1 MSGFFG
7 DKIKS
12 ECRIES
18 ECVESEERGAID
30 LEGERAN
37 CEIRVRSRPGFYTH
51 PESASLLVR

>member
-18 ECVESEERGAID
+18 ECVESEERGQLTLKVKGQTVKSGCAV
-30 LEGERAN
+30 A
-37 CEIRVRSRPGFYTH
+37 PGFIRI
-51 PESASLLVR
+51 PSLLVC